1 MIHPVR
7 WATPIITSN
16 SAATASTT
24 AAWTAIRTN
33 QTRPPP
39 GDAGCGVFGGVVLG
53 GAVLGGAV
61 LGGDESS
68 DFGWAVILS
77 SLIGFA
83 ASAFLRRRMKG
94 TDRAATNA
102 KIHFLA

>member
-1 MIHPVR
+1 M
-7 WATPIITSN
+7 
-16 SAATASTT
+16 
-24 AAWTAIRTN
+24 
-33 QTRPPP
+33 
-39 GDAGCGVFGGVVLG
+39 FGGVVLG
-53 GAVLGGAV
+53 GAAQ
-61 LGGDESS
+61 GGDESS

-83 ASAFLRRRMKG
+83 ASALLRRRMKG